1 MVRLKS
7 GSQQLTQG
15 SVWKGIVRFAIP
27 ILLSNLFQQL
37 YNTVDTAVVG
47 KFAGSEAL
55 AAVGSTGSLINLF
68 VGFFLGISTGTGVIF
83 ATAYGAKDHE
93 RLKKVMHS
101 ALILAFGAGLF
112 LTVFGVAFTR
122 WMLRLMG
129 SPDDVIDLA
138 AEYMRIFFGGS
149 LFMLIYNVGAGI
161 IQASGDS
168 RRPLIYLVISGV
180 LNVICDVICV
190 AVFHMGA
197 AGAAVATVFSQL
209 IACIL
214 IVLRLCRVPESW
226 RLRFH
231 ELRFDKAVAGS
242 IVRLAVPSGLQSCM
256 FSLSNILIQAE
267 INAFGSV
274 AMAGVAAY
282 GRIDGFGF
290 MPIQALGLSITTFTS
305 QNMGAQNYD
314 RIREGVKTVF
324 ICAGIC
330 VLTVNTSIILFSD
343 RLMLLFTSDAE
354 VIRYG
359 MMQMWR
365 LAPFEPIFA
374 ISEILS
380 GTVRGAGKVTQPM
393 LIYLVTIC
401 AFRIVGL
408 LILMPL
414 VQDIR
419 LVFWAYPT
427 SWALCSAVMI
437 VYYIKG
443 SWKPKAES
451 LI

>member
-1 MVRLKS
+1 MKDKNQL
-7 GSQQLTQG
+7 LTQG
-15 SVWKGIVRFAIP
+15 SVWKGIVKFAIP
-27 ILLSNLFQQL
+27 ILLSNLLQQL

-83 ATAYGAKDHE
+83 ATAYGAKDDE
-93 RLKKVMHS
+93 RLKKTLHS
-101 ALILAFGAGLF
+101 ALILAFGAGVF
-112 LTVFGVAFTR
+112 LTVVGILGTR
-122 WMLRLMG
+122 WMLQLMG

-138 AEYMRIFFGGS
+138 TEYMRIFFGGS

-168 RRPLIYLVISGV
+168 RRPLVYLVISGV
-180 LNVICDVICV
+180 LNVICDIVCV

-214 IVLRLCRVPESW
+214 IVLRLCRIPENW
-226 RLRFH
+226 RLRIR
-231 ELRFDKAVAGS
+231 EIRYDKAVAGS
-242 IVRLAVPSGLQSCM
+242 IIRLAVPSGLQSCM
-256 FSLSNILIQAE
+256 FSLSNILIQSE

-290 MPIQALGLSITTFTS
+290 MPVQALGLSISTFTS
-305 QNMGAQNYD
+305 QNLGAQNYD
-314 RIREGVKTVF
+314 RIRAGVKTVF
-324 ICAGIC
+324 ICAAIC
-330 VLTVNTSIILFSD
+330 AVTVNTSIILFSD
-343 RLMLLFTSDAE
+343 KFLLLFTSDPA
-354 VIRYG
+354 VIEYG

-408 LILMPL
+408 LILMPM

-427 SWALCSAVMI
+427 SWILCSAVMI
-437 VYYIKG
+437 VYYAKG
-443 SWKPKAES
+443 SWKPKAAVLE
-451 LI
+451 

>member
-1 MVRLKS
+1 MKS

-168 RRPLIYLVISGV
+168 RRPLVYLVISGV
-180 LNVICDVICV
+180 LNVICDIICV

-226 RLRFH
+226 RLRFK

-242 IVRLAVPSGLQSCM
+242 IIRLAVPSGLQSCM

-314 RIREGVKTVF
+314 RIREGVRTVF

-365 LAPFEPIFA
+365 LAPFEPVFA

>member
-1 MVRLKS
+1 MKDKNQL
-7 GSQQLTQG
+7 LTQG
-15 SVWKGIVRFAIP
+15 SVWKGIVKFAIP

-83 ATAYGAKDHE
+83 ATAYGAKDDD
-93 RLKKVMHS
+93 RLKKTLHS
-101 ALILAFGAGLF
+101 ALLLAFGAGIF
-112 LTVFGVAFTR
+112 LTVVGVIGTR
-122 WMLRLMG
+122 RMLQLMG

-138 AEYMRIFFGGS
+138 TEYMRIFFGGS

-168 RRPLIYLVISGV
+168 RRPLMYLVISGV
-180 LNVICDVICV
+180 LNVICDIVCV

-214 IVLRLCRVPESW
+214 IVLRLCRIPENW
-226 RLRFH
+226 RLRFG
-231 ELRFDKAVAGS
+231 EIRFDKAVAGS
-242 IVRLAVPSGLQSCM
+242 IIRLAVPSGLQSCM
-256 FSLSNILIQAE
+256 FSLSNILIQSE

-290 MPIQALGLSITTFTS
+290 MPIQALGLSISTFTS
-305 QNMGAQNYD
+305 QNLGAQNYD
-314 RIREGVKTVF
+314 RIRAGVKTVF
-324 ICAGIC
+324 ICAAIC
-330 VLTVNTSIILFSD
+330 AVTVNTSIILFSD
-343 RLMLLFTSDAE
+343 KLLLLFTSDPA
-354 VIRYG
+354 VIEYG

-408 LILMPL
+408 LILMPM

-427 SWALCSAVMI
+427 SWVLCSAVMI
-437 VYYIKG
+437 VYYARG
-443 SWKPKAES
+443 SWKPKAAV
-451 LI
+451 LT

>member
-1 MVRLKS
+1 MKDKNQL
-7 GSQQLTQG
+7 LTQG
-15 SVWKGIVRFAIP
+15 SVWKGIVKFAIP

-83 ATAYGAKDHE
+83 ATAYGAKDDE
-93 RLKKVMHS
+93 RLKKTVHS
-101 ALILAFGAGLF
+101 ALVLAFGAGVF
-112 LTVFGVAFTR
+112 LTVVGIFGTR
-122 WMLRLMG
+122 WMLKLMG

-138 AEYMRIFFGGS
+138 TEYMRIFFGGS
-149 LFMLIYNVGAGI
+149 LFMLLYNVGAGI

-168 RRPLIYLVISGV
+168 RRPLVYLVISGV
-180 LNVICDVICV
+180 LNVICDIICV

-214 IVLRLCRVPESW
+214 ILLRLSRIPENW
-226 RLRFH
+226 RLRFR
-231 ELRFDKAVAGS
+231 EIRFDKAVAAN
-242 IVRLAVPSGLQSCM
+242 IIRLAVPSGLQSCM
-256 FSLSNILIQAE
+256 FSLSNILIQSE

-290 MPIQALGLSITTFTS
+290 MPIQALGLSISTFTS
-305 QNMGAQNYD
+305 QNLGARNYE
-314 RIREGVKTVF
+314 RIRTGVKTVF
-324 ICAGIC
+324 ICAAVC
-330 VLTVNTSIILFSD
+330 AVTVNTSIILFSNK
-343 RLMLLFTSDAE
+343 LLLLFTSDPA
-354 VIRYG
+354 VIEYG

-365 LAPFEPIFA
+365 LAPFEPVFA

-408 LILMPL
+408 LILMPV

-427 SWALCSAVMI
+427 SWVLCSAVMI
-437 VYYIKG
+437 VYYAKG
-443 SWKPKAES
+443 SWKPKAAVVE
-451 LI
+451 